1 MTLKKEDNE
10 LGNTIIEDEK
20 HLVLDHDYDGIQEL
34 NHPLPSWWS
43 GIWAIS
49 IVFAAIYFMY
59 YIMMDGPTLRD
70 EYKKEYAKVREVID
84 AEKAKSGNFDVEEFN
99 TFVAE
104 NDGIKNGAIVYEE
117 NCLSCHAEGGG
128 GDIGPNLTDKHWKNI
143 TAFEA
148 KNIYSVVF
156 KGVEDNGMPAWGE
169 MLSKEELM
177 SVVSFVMSLQG
188 TTPPEAKEPEGEL
201 VQ

>member
-104 NDGIKNGAIVYEE
+104 NNGIKNGAIIYEE

>member
-84 AEKAKSGNFDVEEFN
+84 AEKAKSGNFDVDEFN

>member
-104 NDGIKNGAIVYEE
+104 NDGIKNGAVVYEE

>member
-104 NDGIKNGAIVYEE
+104 NDGIKNGAVVYEE
-117 NCLSCHAEGGG
+117 NCLSCMIESISG
-128 GDIGPNLTDKHWKNI
+128 NT
-143 TAFEA
+143 
-148 KNIYSVVF
+148 
-156 KGVEDNGMPAWGE
+156 
-169 MLSKEELM
+169 
-177 SVVSFVMSLQG
+177 
-188 TTPPEAKEPEGEL
+188 
-201 VQ
+201 

>member
-84 AEKAKSGNFDVEEFN
+84 AEKAKSGNFDVNEFN

-104 NDGIKNGAIVYEE
+104 NDGIKNGAVVYEE

>member
-84 AEKAKSGNFDVEEFN
+84 AEKAKSGNFDVNEFN
-99 TFVAE
+99 TFVTE
-104 NDGIKNGAIVYEE
+104 NDGIKNGAVVYEE

-188 TTPPEAKEPEGEL
+188 TTPPEEKEPEGEL

>member
-84 AEKAKSGNFDVEEFN
+84 AEKAKSGNFDVDEFN

-104 NDGIKNGAIVYEE
+104 NDGTGKI
-117 NCLSCHAEGGG
+117 
-128 GDIGPNLTDKHWKNI
+128 
-143 TAFEA
+143 
-148 KNIYSVVF
+148 
-156 KGVEDNGMPAWGE
+156 
-169 MLSKEELM
+169 
-177 SVVSFVMSLQG
+177 
-188 TTPPEAKEPEGEL
+188 
-201 VQ
+201 